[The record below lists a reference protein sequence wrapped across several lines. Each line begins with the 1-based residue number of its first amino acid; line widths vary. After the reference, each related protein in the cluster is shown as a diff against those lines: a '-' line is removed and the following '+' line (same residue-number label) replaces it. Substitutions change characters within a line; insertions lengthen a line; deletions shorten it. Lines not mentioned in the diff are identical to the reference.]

1 MTGALER
8 VEAQAHAFDQA
19 LTLGRLHHAW
29 LLTGPEGV
37 GKAAFAHG
45 AALRLLGARPDP
57 GGGPLAV
64 ASDDPVARVVAAQ
77 AHPDLLVLERRSE
90 DGKLKK
96 SIAVEDARRLPE
108 FFSKS
113 PAMADCRVAIIDSAD
128 DLNPSSANAL
138 LKTLEEPSGRGVL
151 FLIAHNP
158 GGLLPTIRSRC
169 RTLRFPPWP
178 LEQLIRFVEHR
189 LGLDPAEAER
199 LARLAGG
206 APGRA
211 LSLHAAGALE
221 LDGRLAEIISRMP
234 FADERALLS
243 LGDKFRGPEGAGR
256 FALTIALLSE
266 QIQRQADAQI
276 EIAGQGVGAERW
288 AATWQSLAA
297 LAPQVE
303 ALNLDRADALGVVIS
318 ELRAAARVRAPVAC

>member
-1 MTGALER
+1 MTGDAGELLR
-8 VEAQAHAFDQA
+8 MEAQAEGFEQA
-19 LTLGRLHHAW
+19 TARGRLHHAW

-37 GKAAFAHG
+37 GKAGFAHR
-45 AALRLLGARPDP
+45 AALRLLGGRPDP
-57 GGGPLAV
+57 RGGPLAV

-113 PAMADCRVAIIDSAD
+113 PAMANCRVAIIDSAD

-151 FLIAHNP
+151 FLVAHNP

-178 LEQLIRFVEHR
+178 LDGLILFVEQH
-189 LGLDPAEAER
+189 LGLDPVEAER
-199 LARLAGG
+199 LALLAGG

-211 LSLHAAGALE
+211 VSLHRAGALE
-221 LDGRLAEIISRMP
+221 LDRRVAEIVARMP
-234 FADERALLS
+234 TLDERAVLS
-243 LGDKFRGPEGAGR
+243 LADKFRGAEGSGR
-256 FALTIALLSE
+256 FALTLTLLSE
-266 QIQRQADAQI
+266 QVQRQAKAM
-276 EIAGQGVGAERW
+276 GQGAGAERW
-288 AATWQSLAA
+288 ATAWERLAA

-303 ALNLDRADALGVVIS
+303 ALNLDRADALGAIMTD
-318 ELRAAARVRAPVAC
+318 LRAAARVQAPVAC